1 MKRLHFKLFIL
12 SILSNVMVM
21 AQTATIPLTNSNAIV
36 DNNPSQNAFYA
47 QITPGST
54 HAFNTSCCGNEDWP
68 DERVIVTYEK
78 LNLTLTNANIN
89 ELKLSLIHI

>member
-1 MKRLHFKLFIL
+1 MKRLNSKLFIL

-36 DNNPSQNAFYA
+36 DNNPSQNAFYP

-54 HAFNTSCCGNEDWP
+54 HAFNTSCCGNDDWP
-68 DERVIVTYEK
+68 DERVIVNYEK
-78 LNLTLTNANIN
+78 LYLTLTNANFN
-89 ELKLSLIHI
+89 ELKN